1 MIFIE
6 KNRKFQQFC
15 QNTIIIISEKQKKT
29 NKNEKF
35 KEKKKRIKPQA
46 LQ

>member
-15 QNTIIIISEKQKKT
+15 QNTIIIISEKQE
-29 NKNEKF
+29 KNE
-35 KEKKKRIKPQA
+35 
-46 LQ
+46 